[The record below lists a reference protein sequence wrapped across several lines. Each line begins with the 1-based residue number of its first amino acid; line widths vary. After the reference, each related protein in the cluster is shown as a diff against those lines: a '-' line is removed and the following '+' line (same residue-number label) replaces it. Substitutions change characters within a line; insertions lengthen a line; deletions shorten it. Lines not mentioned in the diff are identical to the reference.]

1 VDGLQQTW
9 RKFLVAPTKYQ
20 EILDFWFKESS
31 SKDHWAKND
40 EYDQK
45 IRNRF
50 LQDVEKAINNEYDDW
65 QDEAKSSL
73 ALIILLDQFS
83 RNLFRNNPKSF
94 SQDTKARL
102 LVIEGVDRQYL
113 EELNMSERLFYLLP
127 LIHSEEMQDHIFVQ
141 QLGEVF
147 LKEHPNYEGIKKSW
161 DDHTRV
167 IKQFGRYPHRN
178 KILNRKS
185 TPEEIEF
192 LSGPNSSWWFYY
204 NLKIYLK
211 GSGL

>member
-1 VDGLQQTW
+1 
-9 RKFLVAPTKYQ
+9 A
-20 EILDFWFKESS
+20 
-31 SKDHWAKND
+31 
-40 EYDQK
+40 
-45 IRNRF
+45 IR
-50 LQDVEKAINNEYDDW
+50 NEYDDW

-83 RNLFRNNPKSF
+83 RNLFRNDPKSY

-113 EELNMSERLFYLLP
+113 EDLDMSERLFYLLP

-161 DDHTRV
+161 DDHTVV
-167 IKQFGRYPHRN
+167 IKKFGRYPHRN
-178 KILNRKS
+178 EILNRKS

-192 LSGPNSSWWFYY
+192 LKGPNSSW
-204 NLKIYLK
+204 
-211 GSGL
+211 

>member
-1 VDGLQQTW
+1 MSL
-9 RKFLVAPTKYQ
+9 PKYQ
-20 EILDFWFKESS
+20 EVLDFWFKESS

-45 IRNRF
+45 IRDRF
-50 LQDVEKAINNEYDDW
+50 LEDVEKAIKNEYDDW
-65 QDEAKSSL
+65 QDEARSSL

-83 RNLFRNNPKSF
+83 RNLFRNDPKSY

-113 EELNMSERLFYLLP
+113 EDLDVPERLFYLLP

-141 QLGEVF
+141 QLGKVF
-147 LKEHPNYEGIKKSW
+147 LKEHPNYEGINKSW

-167 IKQFGRYPHRN
+167 IKRFGRYPHRN
-178 KILNRKS
+178 DILQRQS
-185 TPEEIEF
+185 TTEEIKF
-192 LSGPNSSWWFYY
+192 LEEPNSSW
-204 NLKIYLK
+204 
-211 GSGL
+211 

>member
-1 VDGLQQTW
+1 MN
-9 RKFLVAPTKYQ
+9 PTKYQ

-45 IRNRF
+45 IRDQF
-50 LQDVEKAINNEYDDW
+50 LQDVEKAINNQYDDW

-178 KILNRKS
+178 KILF
-185 TPEEIEF
+185 PLE
-192 LSGPNSSWWFYY
+192 
-204 NLKIYLK
+204 
-211 GSGL
+211 

>member
-1 VDGLQQTW
+1 MAL
-9 RKFLVAPTKYQ
+9 TKYQ

-40 EYDQK
+40 QYDQK
-45 IRNRF
+45 IKERF

-113 EELNMSERLFYLLP
+113 DELEFTERLFYLLP
-127 LIHSEEMQDHIFVQ
+127 LIHSEEIQDHIYVQ
-141 QLGEVF
+141 QLGELF
-147 LKEHPNYEGIKKSW
+147 LKDHPNYDGIKKSW
-161 DDHTRV
+161 NDHTKV
-167 IKQFGRYPHRN
+167 IKKFGRYPHRN
-178 KILNRKS
+178 IVLNRQS
-185 TPEEIEF
+185 TNKEIKF
-192 LSGPNSSWWFYY
+192 LDENKVAW
-204 NLKIYLK
+204 
-211 GSGL
+211 

>member
-1 VDGLQQTW
+1 MVDIT
-9 RKFLVAPTKYQ
+9 FF
-20 EILDFWFKESS
+20 EIGARPKPVCSTTPVPLMIFFMEDWFKESS

-45 IRNRF
+45 IRDRF
-50 LQDVEKAINNEYDDW
+50 LKDVEKAIRNEYDDW

-83 RNLFRNNPKSF
+83 RNLFRNDPRSY

-113 EELNMSERLFYLLP
+113 EELDMPERLFYLLP

-167 IKQFGRYPHRN
+167 IKKFGRYPHRN
-178 KILNRKS
+178 SILQRKS
-185 TPEEIEF
+185 TAEEIKF
-192 LSGPNSSWWFYY
+192 LEEPNSSW
-204 NLKIYLK
+204 
-211 GSGL
+211 